1 MYKIIGTDQKEYGPV
16 TSDQLKQWIAQ
27 GRINAQ
33 TKVQADAGEWKTL
46 GEFPELA
53 DALGNRVP
61 PVASGAPRPFP
72 ASSQPAKTSGLA
84 ITSLVLGICGFFTC
98 GITALIGLILGI
110 VAMGRV
116 RKSNGALSGH
126 GIALAGT
133 IVSAVFLLML
143 PMSVAMFLPA
153 LAKAK
158 QRALTIACVNNMKQL
173 ALGAR
178 IYSQDHQ
185 NHFPPAAT
193 WCDAVK
199 PEVNADKVFKCP
211 AGDVNDRCDYGYNSQ
226 LDGLEEKN
234 IDPNTVLFF
243 ESDPGWNVS
252 GGAERMLGQS
262 RHGRTFVVAFAD
274 GHVEQLTADRLTQL
288 RWNP

>member
-1 MYKIIGTDQKEYGPV
+1 
-16 TSDQLKQWIAQ
+16 
-27 GRINAQ
+27 
-33 TKVQADAGEWKTL
+33 
-46 GEFPELA
+46 
-53 DALGNRVP
+53 
-61 PVASGAPRPFP
+61 
-72 ASSQPAKTSGLA
+72 
-84 ITSLVLGICGFFTC
+84 
-98 GITALIGLILGI
+98 
-110 VAMGRV
+110 
-116 RKSNGALSGH
+116 
-126 GIALAGT
+126 
-133 IVSAVFLLML
+133 ML

-158 QRALTIACVNNMKQL
+158 QRALTIQCVNNMKQL

-193 WCDAVK
+193 WCDALK

-211 AGDVNDRCDYGYNSQ
+211 AGNINDRCDYGYNSQ

-243 ESDPGWNVS
+243 ECDPGWNVS
-252 GGAERMLGQS
+252 GGADLMLRPS
-262 RHGRTFVVAFAD
+262 RHGRTYVVAFAD
-274 GHVEQLTADRLTQL
+274 GHVEQLTAARLAEL